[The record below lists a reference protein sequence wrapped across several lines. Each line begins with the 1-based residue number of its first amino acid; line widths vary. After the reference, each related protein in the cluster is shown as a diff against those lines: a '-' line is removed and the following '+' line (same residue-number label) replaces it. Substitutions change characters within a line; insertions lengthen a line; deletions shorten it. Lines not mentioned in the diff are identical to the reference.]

1 MGCSSQKNAELDESS
16 NDNTHNKK
24 SKHDKINTD
33 KNINEEGSGEE
44 EEGEEEEE
52 EEGKNE
58 GEEEEKEMDKEN
70 KDKDKDNTIEKLEKL
85 YMQHEYYFYPTKD
98 IPKNKFTKKNIENL
112 LPSDYA
118 NKETNKKDKQY
129 LCFAKNK
136 KKKKILVPEDESAK
150 SNLIND
156 DIYLFNLRMKE
167 VKSVRPLKREEIIK
181 PYNYQI
187 EYKCDDSGIIDKV
200 SNKDKEKYEY
210 LDMYPNGEGYKYIS
224 NEEER
229 KEEKKKINIPKK
241 TIDEKKIELIKKND
255 VNDIA
260 NIINKELKENG
271 LVEDNQKKVQD
282 NANDF

>member
-1 MGCSSQKNAELDESS
+1 
-16 NDNTHNKK
+16 
-24 SKHDKINTD
+24 
-33 KNINEEGSGEE
+33 
-44 EEGEEEEE
+44 
-52 EEGKNE
+52 
-58 GEEEEKEMDKEN
+58 
-70 KDKDKDNTIEKLEKL
+70 
-85 YMQHEYYFYPTKD
+85 MQHEYYFYPTKD

-136 KKKKILVPEDESAK
+136 KKKKIFLPEDESVK

-167 VKSVRPLKREEIIK
+167 VKSVRPLKRDEIIK

-187 EYKCDDSGIIDKV
+187 EYRCDDSGIIDKV
-200 SNKDKEKYEY
+200 SNKDKENYEY
-210 LDMYPNGEGYKYIS
+210 LDMYPNGEGYKFIS

-229 KEEKKKINIPKK
+229 KEEKKKVNIPKK

-271 LVEDNQKKVQD
+271 LVEDNQKKVED

>member
-1 MGCSSQKNAELDESS
+1 
-16 NDNTHNKK
+16 
-24 SKHDKINTD
+24 
-33 KNINEEGSGEE
+33 
-44 EEGEEEEE
+44 
-52 EEGKNE
+52 
-58 GEEEEKEMDKEN
+58 
-70 KDKDKDNTIEKLEKL
+70 
-85 YMQHEYYFYPTKD
+85 
-98 IPKNKFTKKNIENL
+98 
-112 LPSDYA
+112 
-118 NKETNKKDKQY
+118 
-129 LCFAKNK
+129 
-136 KKKKILVPEDESAK
+136 
-150 SNLIND
+150 
-156 DIYLFNLRMKE
+156 MKE

-200 SNKDKEKYEY
+200 SNKGKEKYEY